1 MRVCLFSP
9 SLDPLLDDEVIAHVQ
24 RAHAGDEGEVIRLT
38 NSWAEVPEHADVHVT
53 AQARTMAMRTLRRS
67 ASADRATAALAARV
81 LMPVIGE
88 SLLEGLRAADPD
100 LIVGTTRT
108 VTAQLQVLVRH
119 AKVPWPCVSIHDP
132 VRAVPLPTRR
142 YDPGAKVSI
151 ILPTYN
157 GVRYLRESIES
168 CLAQTHRHVEIIV
181 VDDGSSEP
189 IERTVRDL
197 GDERIVFVRH
207 ERNCGLPTALNT
219 GFAAA
224 TGELL
229 TWTSDDNAYLP
240 FAIEQMVRF
249 IHTYP
254 HVDFVYAESI
264 GVDEHGA
271 ASRVMRIGPPESLA
285 RDNHIGACFLYTRRV
300 YEGVGDYDPRAEL
313 AEDYD
318 YWVRVSRRF
327 TMQRLFRKLYRY
339 RFHEASLTSRRG
351 RSEVVRRVDTIR
363 QHIRRESWAWHR

>member
-9 SLDPLLDDEVIAHVQ
+9 SLDPLLDDEVIARVR
-24 RAHAGDEGEVIRLT
+24 RAHAGGDGEVVCLT
-38 NSWAEVPEHADVHVT
+38 NSWADVPENADVHVT
-53 AQARTMAMRTLRRS
+53 AQTRTLAMRTLRRA
-67 ASADRATAALAARV
+67 ASADRATATLAARA
-81 LMPVIGE
+81 LMPAIGD

-100 LIVGTTRT
+100 LIVGITRT
-108 VTAQLQVLVRH
+108 VSAQLQAIVQR
-119 AKVPWPCVSIHDP
+119 AKAPWPCVSIHDR

-168 CLAQTHRHVEIIV
+168 CLAQTHRHIEIIV

-189 IERTVRDL
+189 IERIVRDC
-197 GDERIVFVRH
+197 DDRRILFVRH

-240 FAIEQMVRF
+240 FAIERMVRF

-254 HVDFVYAESI
+254 HVDFVYAESVC
-264 GVDEHGA
+264 VDEHGA
-271 ASRVMRIGPPESLA
+271 ASHVMRIAPPESLA
-285 RDNHIGACFLYTRRV
+285 RDNYIGACFLYTRKV
-300 YEGVGDYDPRAEL
+300 YETVGDYDPRAEL

-318 YWVRVSRRF
+318 YWVRVSQRF
-327 TMQRLFRKLYRY
+327 TMQRLFRRLYRY
-339 RFHEASLTSRRG
+339 RFHGASLTSRHG
-351 RSEVVRRVDTIR
+351 RSEVVRRVDTVR
-363 QHIRRESWAWHR
+363 QHFRRESWAWHR